1 MRDEKSLFCC
11 RGMSAFSPVLLAEF
25 SMSGFYSETIL
36 PWWERFTQ
44 VFVGEDLVIQSSVIL
59 GALIVSFLISAA
71 LKPMCR
77 RITEAIEER
86 DDWVEETVDWLADN
100 LFRILLAGGLWAA
113 SLWFD
118 ASNLEQATL
127 LVPVPEVTQGAVAVG
142 ESGVELSQGVADVE
156 EAVLSV
162 KNYIL
167 IRAFAS
173 LATLLLLS
181 GALPARLKKQAYYK
195 ILFFVLAAGL
205 TLNLLGVW
213 EPIQEG
219 LSRIRLLPVSGS
231 TETQVTALTLIKG
244 VVAILILIPVAGW
257 LMRSSEKKV
266 NRMGNVSPALQVLS
280 VKLIKTLVVT
290 GAILFSIS
298 AVGINLSSFAVLGGA
313 IGLGLG
319 FGFQKVI
326 SNLISG
332 VILLGDKSI
341 KPGDVIEVDNTYGW
355 INTLGA
361 RYTSV
366 ITRDGTEHLIPNEMM
381 ITEKVVNWSFSD
393 DNVRVKIP
401 FGVSYNSDV
410 REVMKFANEA
420 ALSHSRVLRNP
431 APATR
436 MIGFGDSS
444 VDFELRVWLSD
455 PADGLGNIRS
465 DLLLALWDAFKAHDI
480 EIPFPQ
486 RDVNFRGGVPVE
498 ISLKKGESDV

>member
-1 MRDEKSLFCC
+1 
-11 RGMSAFSPVLLAEF
+11 MSALSSSVLLAEF
-25 SMSGFYSETIL
+25 SFSGFIEETIV
-36 PWWERFTQ
+36 PWWERFAQ
-44 VFVGEDLVIQSSVIL
+44 VFVGEDLVIQSSVIV
-59 GALIVSFLISAA
+59 GALVLSWIISAA
-71 LKPMCR
+71 MKPMCKR
-77 RITEAIEER
+77 VTEAIEER

-100 LFRILLAGGLWAA
+100 LFRLLLAGTLWAA
-113 SLWFD
+113 SLWYD
-118 ASNLEQATL
+118 AYNLEQAT
-127 LVPVPEVTQGAVAVG
+127 VITPPSAVTSGEVAVG
-142 ESGVELSQGVADVE
+142 ESGVELSQGTSVAPEKRV
-156 EAVLSV
+156 SV

-173 LATLLLLS
+173 IATLWLLS
-181 GALPARLKKQAYYK
+181 GALPTRLKKQAYYK

-205 TLNLLGVW
+205 TLNLLGIW
-213 EPIQEG
+213 NAISEG
-219 LSRIRLLPVSGS
+219 LNGIKLLPVSGS
-231 TETQVTALTLIKG
+231 TETRVTALTLVKG

-257 LMRSSEKKV
+257 LMKSSEKKV
-266 NRMGNVSPALQVLS
+266 TRMANVSPALQVLS
-280 VKLIKTLVVT
+280 VKLIKVLVVT
-290 GAILFSIS
+290 GAVLFSIS
-298 AVGINLSSFAVLGGA
+298 AVGIDLSSFAVLGGA

-381 ITEKVVNWSFSD
+381 ITEKVVNWSFSS

-410 REVMKFANEA
+410 RQVMKIANEA
-420 ALSHSRVLRNP
+420 GAAHPRVLKDP
-431 APATR
+431 AAATR
-436 MIGFGDSS
+436 MIGFGDNS
-444 VDFELRVWLSD
+444 VDFELRVWLKD

-465 DLLLALWDAFKAHDI
+465 DLLLALWDAFQEHNI

-486 RDVNFRGGVPVE
+486 RDLHIRDSQPIPVVVKE
-498 ISLKKGESDV
+498 KDE